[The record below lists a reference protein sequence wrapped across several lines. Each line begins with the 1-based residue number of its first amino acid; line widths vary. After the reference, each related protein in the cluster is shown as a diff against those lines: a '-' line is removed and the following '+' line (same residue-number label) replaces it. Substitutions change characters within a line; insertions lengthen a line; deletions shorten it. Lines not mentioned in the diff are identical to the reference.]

1 MKKKTQAEYESE
13 LAIKNP
19 TIKVIGKYV
28 DMKTQI
34 PHYCTVHNV
43 VWDISPDSAL
53 RGSGCGQCK
62 LERFRKKKTKTKEQ
76 YEKELKDKNLN
87 VVLVGKYLKAR
98 MPTTHYC
105 LNHGIIWEASPTNIL
120 KGYGCPACGSEKTRS
135 KLLKSHEQY
144 EADVAK
150 SNPDIEV
157 IGEYIDSCTSIL
169 HRCKL
174 DGRQWMA
181 KPCNILSGKGCPVC
195 QESKGE
201 RVIRQL
207 LRDYKVQ
214 YISQYKFLDCKDQ
227 RPLPFDFYL
236 PEYNT
241 CIEYDG
247 EQHFFPVDFSGKDAG
262 CAEQQFKITQYH
274 DKIKNQ
280 YCADNG
286 ITLLRIPYFKNIEE
300 ELDNFFIH
308 LV

>member
-98 MPTTHYC
+98 IPTTHYC

-120 KGYGCPACGSEKTRS
+120 KGMVVQHVGQKRQDQNC
-135 KLLKSHEQY
+135 LKVTNNTKQ
-144 EADVAK
+144 
-150 SNPDIEV
+150 
-157 IGEYIDSCTSIL
+157 TL
-169 HRCKL
+169 
-174 DGRQWMA
+174 Q
-181 KPCNILSGKGCPVC
+181 
-195 QESKGE
+195 
-201 RVIRQL
+201 RVIQ
-207 LRDYKVQ
+207 
-214 YISQYKFLDCKDQ
+214 I
-227 RPLPFDFYL
+227 
-236 PEYNT
+236 
-241 CIEYDG
+241 
-247 EQHFFPVDFSGKDAG
+247 
-262 CAEQQFKITQYH
+262 
-274 DKIKNQ
+274 
-280 YCADNG
+280 
-286 ITLLRIPYFKNIEE
+286 
-300 ELDNFFIH
+300 
-308 LV
+308 